1 MNSLKSLAHAAHQS
15 LVAYTPKRSHVYE
28 LLAAS
33 CGFKSYAALTATH
46 LLYSGAY
53 RSRHTRTTA
62 MAAVQKRGRE
72 LGYLNPVPLSEVL
85 VDFLD
90 EHEIGCVAL
99 SALIEALEPDAE
111 YSEGDDEEGDDEEGA
126 DGFLAEPALL
136 ISQLQQWAQ
145 DDLADAHYA
154 LALIYLAL
162 ATDEESSGSEHWWRQ
177 GQQGVVL
184 SQVQQ
189 EWADAYAEQRGHASR
204 SHAHLQQAVRLGHG
218 PARLMLAEQNGDAA
232 IFDESIGR
240 TNFSPRRMAAL
251 AEQLGRS
258 EEADRW
264 RSRAA
269 AAGDVEIMR
278 ELLEDEAGT
287 LEQRWVWVYLGE
299 LMGSD
304 LLASQH
310 RAIHEDGSDYDDDVG
325 GPIVVTGREALSLPP
340 LPDDLD
346 RVARAESRRLFALV
360 SVAAGEGE
368 GSDSGSDV

>member
-15 LVAYTPKRSHVYE
+15 LLAYTPKRSHVYE

-33 CGFKSYAALTATH
+33 CGFKSYASLTATH

-53 RSRHTRTTA
+53 RSRQTRNTA
-62 MAAVQKRGRE
+62 KAAVQKRGRE
-72 LGYLNPVPLSEVL
+72 LGYLNPVPLSEAL
-85 VDFLD
+85 VDFMD

-111 YSEGDDEEGDDEEGA
+111 YFDNDDEEGA
-126 DGFLAEPALL
+126 DGFLAKPTLL

-145 DDLADAHYA
+145 EGWADAHYA

-162 ATDEESSGSEHWWRQ
+162 STDEESSGSEHWWRQ

-189 EWADAYAEQRGHASR
+189 EWADAYAEQRGHESR

-218 PARLMLAEQNGDAA
+218 AARLMLAEQNGDAA
-232 IFDESIGR
+232 IFDEHIGH
-240 TNFSPRRMAAL
+240 TTVSPRRMAAL
-251 AEQLGRS
+251 AEQLRRS

-325 GPIVVTGREALSLPP
+325 GPVYVTGRDALMLPP
-340 LPDDLD
+340 LPDDQD

-360 SVAAGEGE
+360 SVAAGDGE